1 MLCGEYGTGPYSL
14 FANLLLLS
22 PEEQVGDFCEV
33 FLHNDT
39 QTLCVQTA
47 ACEVAVVGL
56 VVHIDGEV
64 AIGE

>member
-1 MLCGEYGTGPYSL
+1 MCYVESMALDHTLY

-39 QTLCVQTA
+39 QTLCSNCCV
-47 ACEVAVVGL
+47 
-56 VVHIDGEV
+56 
-64 AIGE
+64 